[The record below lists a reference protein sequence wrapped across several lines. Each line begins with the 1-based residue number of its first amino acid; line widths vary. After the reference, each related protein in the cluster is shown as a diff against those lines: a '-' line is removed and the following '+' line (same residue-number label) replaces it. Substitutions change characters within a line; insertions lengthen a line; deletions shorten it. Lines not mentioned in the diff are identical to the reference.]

1 MALRK
6 GDALIEFFSNLPLMR
21 EMYEKKGIVVAK
33 RMYEILIE
41 EKKIS
46 MGYKNFAVLF
56 RKHLAPKK
64 EVVSSAGL
72 TPKNEEIAAVIS
84 AADHAPVTSI
94 EETREEEETG
104 PIVIRDTQKKH
115 SFNPHAVTI
124 DPKNKW

>member
-6 GDALIEFFSNLPLMR
+6 GDGLIEFFSNLPLMR

-33 RMYEILIE
+33 RMYEIL
-41 EKKIS
+41 KDDGKIS

-56 RKHLAPKK
+56 SKHLAPKK
-64 EVVSSAGL
+64 ESVIAPGL
-72 TPKNEEIAAVIS
+72 TPKNEEVTAVKS
-84 AADHAPVTSI
+84 AADHAPIESI
-94 EETREEEETG
+94 EEEEMG
-104 PIVIRDTQKKH
+104 PIVIRDTQKKS

>member
-6 GDALIEFFSNLPLMR
+6 GDGLIEFFSNLPLMR

-33 RMYEILIE
+33 RMYEILKD

-56 RKHLAPKK
+56 SKHLAPKK
-64 EVVSSAGL
+64 EPVIATGL
-72 TPKNEEIAAVIS
+72 TPKNEEVTAVKS
-84 AADHAPVTSI
+84 AADHAPVESI
-94 EETREEEETG
+94 EETREEEKTG
-104 PIVIRDTQKKH
+104 PIVIRDTHKKS

>member
-33 RMYEILIE
+33 RMYEILIDD
-41 EKKIS
+41 KKIS

-56 RKHLAPKK
+56 SKHL
-64 EVVSSAGL
+64 S
-72 TPKNEEIAAVIS
+72 PKNEDGAAVIS
-84 AADHAPVTSI
+84 AVDHAPVESI

-104 PIVIRDTQKKH
+104 PIVIRDTQKKS